1 MADPI
6 LNLAQRLDPNCSSD
20 CDVRAAG
27 AILEVLVPAL
37 EQISDGDT
45 WKLGADAK
53 DNIMRHGFASVDEAR
68 KALTQARAI
77 AEGKA

>member
-6 LNLAQRLDPNCSSD
+6 RDFAKDLRDGHGSSGG
-20 CDVRAAG
+20 RAA
-27 AILEVLVPAL
+27 AILEVLVLAL

-45 WKLGADAK
+45 WKRGADAN
-53 DNIMRHGFASVDEAR
+53 DNIMRHGFASMDEAR
-68 KALTQARAI
+68 NALAQARAI